1 MLHDISYVNL
11 LMLLAT
17 IPDSGF
23 KKEDEEEEKVEQIAG
38 EEYQKWF
45 N

>member
-11 LMLLAT
+11 VMLLAT
-17 IPDSGF
+17 IPQHKTDAE
-23 KKEDEEEEKVEQIAG
+23 EDEEEVDEEIAG